1 MCGRLAVFAAFL
13 LVYSSSLLAL
23 DLSLSIQ
30 PILPKA
36 EIVRVY
42 QPLADYLSRQTGH
55 NIKIKAHSN
64 FLTYWSNLTRMKGFD
79 LVLDAA
85 HFTDYRVLKKN
96 YEILAK
102 LPDTV
107 SFSIVTHE
115 DDMVFEIEEL
125 ILQKVA
131 TTVSPSVGAI
141 RLSGLF
147 PDPMR
152 QPKFIY
158 AKNMNEAI
166 QMIRDKQIFAA
177 IIPSVMIPLFTDL
190 NTVLSTQSL
199 PHMAFSAS
207 PEVPPEVKVAIQ
219 NALLLA
225 KNTTEGQAMLA
236 KLNFSA
242 FERTSAEEYKGYSSL
257 LKNVLGY

>member
-1 MCGRLAVFAAFL
+1 M
-13 LVYSSSLLAL
+13 AL

-30 PILPKA
+30 PILPKS
-36 EIVRVY
+36 EIARVY

-55 NIKIKAHSN
+55 NIRIKAHAN
-64 FLTYWSNLTRMKGFD
+64 FLTYWSNLTRSKGFD

-85 HFTDYRVLKKN
+85 HFTDYRIQKKD

-115 DDMVFEIEEL
+115 DNMVFESDEL
-125 ILQKVA
+125 ILKKVA
-131 TTVSPSVGAI
+131 TTVSPGIGAI
-141 RLSGLF
+141 RLLGLF

-152 QPKFIY
+152 QPKFVY
-158 AKNMNEAI
+158 ADTTNEAI
-166 QMIRDKQIFAA
+166 QMVREKAIFAA
-177 IIPSVMIPLFTDL
+177 IIPSAMVPSFQDL

-207 PEVPPEVKVAIQ
+207 PEIPPEDKAAIRK
-219 NALLLA
+219 ALLEA
-225 KNTTEGQAMLA
+225 NQTPEGKAMLA
-236 KLNFSA
+236 KLNFAS
-242 FERTSAEEYKGYSSL
+242 FEPTTAEEYRGYSSL
-257 LKNVLGY
+257 LKNVLGF